1 MANTQI
7 VLTNKP
13 ELTYTSDKVKGD
25 GYYGYA
31 DGLHTMSFHFKNF
44 KGRIF
49 VQATLVAEPT
59 EDDWFPIQLDT
70 NTNYYEYNTQTSG
83 TVGTTFQGNFVWIRA
98 KVDRD
103 YLGDSEYDS
112 AIHGLFDKAILL
124 I

>member
-7 VLTNKP
+7 VLTNKA
-13 ELTYTSDKVKGD
+13 ELTYTSEKVKGD

-49 VQATLVAEPT
+49 CQATLVDEPT
-59 EDDWFPIQLDT
+59 EDDWFNIGLDT
-70 NTNYYEYNTQTSG
+70 NTDYYQYTTQTSG
-83 TVGTTFQGNFVWIRA
+83 TVGTTFQGNFVWLRVKI
-98 KVDRD
+98 DRD
-103 YLGDSEYDS
+103 FIGDSTYDS
-112 AIHGLFDKAILL
+112 ATHGQFDKAVLL

>member
-103 YLGDSEYDS
+103 YLGDAEYDS
-112 AIHGLFDKAILL
+112 TIHGLFDKAVLL

>member
-59 EDDWFPIQLDT
+59 KDDWFPIQLDT

-98 KVDRD
+98 KIDRD
-103 YLGDSEYDS
+103 YLGDAEYDS
-112 AIHGLFDKAILL
+112 TIHGLFDKAIIL

>member
-44 KGRIF
+44 KGRIY

-59 EDDWFPIQLDT
+59 EADWFSIQLDT
-70 NTNYYEYNTQTSG
+70 NTDYYEYNTQTSG

>member
-98 KVDRD
+98 KIDRD
-103 YLGDSEYDS
+103 YLGDAEYDS
-112 AIHGLFDKAILL
+112 TIHGLFDKAVLL

>member
-7 VLTNKP
+7 VLTNKA

-49 VQATLVAEPT
+49 CQATLVDEPT
-59 EDDWFPIQLDT
+59 EADWFNIGLDT
-70 NTNYYEYNTQTSG
+70 NTDYYEYTTQTSG
-83 TVGTTFQGNFVWIRA
+83 TVGTTFQGNFVWLRVKI
-98 KVDRD
+98 DRD
-103 YLGDSEYDS
+103 YIGDATYVSS
-112 AIHGLFDKAILL
+112 THGLFDKAVLL

>member
-59 EDDWFPIQLDT
+59 EDDWFSIQLDT

-98 KVDRD
+98 KIDRD